1 MLELLCL
8 LFIAMFV
15 APIFLSGFFTLEPG
29 IEAVHLSFGNYVQ
42 TITEP
47 GIHFVQTIGRTLR
60 KVSVRQVTHDIPIST
75 VVEATGNPVLV
86 SAVLR
91 YQVIEAEKAVLN
103 VDNHAQF
110 VADQASAILKR
121 VVSRYPYESPDPE
134 VACLRKETG
143 EIGVALKHELQKVVK
158 VAGVKV
164 ISVKLNDLT
173 YAPEIAQAMLIR
185 QQAIALIDARKAI
198 VEGAVEMVRDAAEQ
212 LEACGFRLPSSE
224 QNRLVA
230 NLMVVLCSSQ
240 DTQPVVP
247 ISPARDYS

>member
-1 MLELLCL
+1 MLELMC
-8 LFIAMFV
+8 FV
-15 APIFLSGFFTLEPG
+15 MILIFAVSIILACFFTLEPG
-29 IEAVHLSFGNYVQ
+29 IEAVHLFFGNYVQ
-42 TITEP
+42 TVKEP
-47 GIHFVQTIGRTLR
+47 GIHFVQPIGRTLR

-103 VDNHAQF
+103 VHNHNQF

-121 VVSRYPYESPDPE
+121 VVSRYPYESPDPDIP
-134 VACLRKETG
+134 CLRKETG

-185 QQAIALIDARKAI
+185 QQAIALIDARKVI
-198 VEGAVEMVRDAAEQ
+198 VEGAVDMVKDATER
-212 LEACGFRLPSSE
+212 LESYGFRLPTSE

-240 DTQPVVP
+240 DTQPVIP
-247 ISPARDYS
+247 ISPARDYT